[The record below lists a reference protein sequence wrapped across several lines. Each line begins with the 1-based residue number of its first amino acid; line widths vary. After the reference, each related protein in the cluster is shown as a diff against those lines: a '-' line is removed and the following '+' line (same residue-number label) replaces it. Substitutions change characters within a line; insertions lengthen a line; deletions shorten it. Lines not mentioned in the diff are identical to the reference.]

1 MNNITVHGE
10 LTVRGRSVTVHVSG
24 SEHYATV
31 DGVRFDVHSLWQ
43 LYQLLKLIA

>member
-10 LTVRGRSVTVHVSG
+10 LTVRGRTVTVHMGG
-24 SEHYATV
+24 SEHYALV
-31 DGVRFDVHSLWQ
+31 EGVRFDVRSLWQ

>member
-10 LTVRGRSVTVHVSG
+10 LTVRGQSVTIHLGG

-31 DGVRFDVHSLWQ
+31 NGVRFNVHSLWQ
-43 LYQLLKLIA
+43 LYQLLRLIA